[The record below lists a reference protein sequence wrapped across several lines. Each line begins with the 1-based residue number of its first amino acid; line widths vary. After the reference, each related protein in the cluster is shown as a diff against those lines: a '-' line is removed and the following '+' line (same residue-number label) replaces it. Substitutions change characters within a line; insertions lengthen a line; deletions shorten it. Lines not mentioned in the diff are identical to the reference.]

1 MIFVHLSV
9 PHNPVEVTKGIVVYR
24 ATDYLHLK
32 APWRMA
38 MKQLLK
44 RELRSATS
52 VFKSL
57 TKLLSTVGHTR
68 AAASYE
74 CVQSMLRKP
83 SSPLLFFVSCRL
95 NVYSNPLLSARYAG
109 WAIIWKHSN
118 IMKDTD
124 ITIFRDCTNECGVCW
139 PLPQPPLLVLWQSL
153 DAGVGRCLVHKSS
166 LVCVSEG
173 NLPMG
178 SISCVWQLLYK
189 GELVSQPPNHLLTRN
204 SKFVVRKC

>member
-1 MIFVHLSV
+1 MRNQRYAMIFVHLSV

-68 AAASYE
+68 AAASCE
-74 CVQSMLRKP
+74 CVQSMLRKS
-83 SSPLLFFVSCRL
+83 SSPLLFFVSFKL
-95 NVYSNPLLSARYAG
+95 NVYLKPLGRDMVQGQRIRSCQHVTLAG
-109 WAIIWKHSN
+109 PSSGN
-118 IMKDTD
+118 IPT
-124 ITIFRDCTNECGVCW
+124 
-139 PLPQPPLLVLWQSL
+139 
-153 DAGVGRCLVHKSS
+153 
-166 LVCVSEG
+166 
-173 NLPMG
+173 
-178 SISCVWQLLYK
+178 
-189 GELVSQPPNHLLTRN
+189 
-204 SKFVVRKC
+204 